1 MVLSFE
7 DLFRLSMLFLNKY
20 LNKNRIK
27 VFDLN
32 SVNNDKVVISQLKNS
47 KINTAGHC
55 FMVTFAVIWQG
66 VF

>member
-1 MVLSFE
+1 
-7 DLFRLSMLFLNKY
+7 MLFLNKY

-32 SVNNDKVVISQLKNS
+32 SVKNDKVVISQLKNS